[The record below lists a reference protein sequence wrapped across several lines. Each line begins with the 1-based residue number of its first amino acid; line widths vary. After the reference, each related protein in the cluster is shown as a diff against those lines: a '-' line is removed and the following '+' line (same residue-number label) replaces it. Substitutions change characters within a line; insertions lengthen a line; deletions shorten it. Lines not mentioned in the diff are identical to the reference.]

1 MSDSPQSFHVTR
13 CDPDRNMARYY
24 SLIMQP
30 TLFGEISLVRNWG
43 RIGTRGQQKVDTF
56 SNSSALQKSFEKL
69 TQQKCHKGYK

>member
-30 TLFGEISLVRNWG
+30 TLFGDIARAQLGENWHKRTTEGRHVFQLFRITEIL
-43 RIGTRGQQKVDTF
+43 
-56 SNSSALQKSFEKL
+56 
-69 TQQKCHKGYK
+69 